1 MTTFVTTAKT
11 IKRDWHLVDAKAQVL
26 GRIATK
32 IATLLQGKNKVYYT
46 PQLDCGD
53 YVVVINSD
61 QIVVTGKKALNKKY
75 YSHSNYPGGFKT
87 VPYADQ
93 MAKDSRRI
101 IIRALTNMLPKNK
114 LRQGRLN
121 RLKVFKDDQHIY
133 QDKLQ
138 PKADT
143 NKK

>member
-61 QIVVTGKKALNKKY
+61 QIEVTGSKALNKNITVIAITPVVSK
-75 YSHSNYPGGFKT
+75 PCLMPIKWPKT
-87 VPYADQ
+87 P
-93 MAKDSRRI
+93 MRI